1 MEKRMYKFY
10 PDYKLKF
17 SKILTTLGLSTHAE
31 GGWILKVYENAGWLG
46 TWKCF
51 YESELYVGMEPWVKR
66 IRKVASEEECH
77 TTWKVYNANG
87 KLIEKTV
94 FNKGGV

>member
-10 PDYKLKF
+10 PEYKLKF
-17 SKILTTLGLSTHAE
+17 ERILTTLGLSTHDE
-31 GGWILKVYENAGWLG
+31 GGWFLKIYENTGWFG
-46 TWKCF
+46 MWKCF
-51 YESELYVGMEPWVKR
+51 YESELYFGMEPWVDR
-66 IRKVASEEECH
+66 LRKVASSEECH